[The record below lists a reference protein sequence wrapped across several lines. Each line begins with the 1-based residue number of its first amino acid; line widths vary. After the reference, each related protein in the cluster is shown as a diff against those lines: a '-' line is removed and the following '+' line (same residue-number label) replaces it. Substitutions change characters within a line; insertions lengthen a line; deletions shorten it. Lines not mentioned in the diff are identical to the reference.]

1 MISEEARFPPTIA
14 RPLTSGKPLL
24 GALKGALA
32 EGVEREKQLAAL
44 VHEGCDEVQGHL
56 IGRPRPA
63 EHYRRIV
70 GGARP
75 KIARTPK
82 LIGEN
87 IRRS

>member
-1 MISEEARFPPTIA
+1 
-14 RPLTSGKPLL
+14 
-24 GALKGALA
+24 
-32 EGVEREKQLAAL
+32 
-44 VHEGCDEVQGHL
+44 VHEGCDELQGHL